1 MRKEEGARRRGK
13 RREWKLQQ
21 QPQELGKA
29 ADEGQGKGDSRG
41 GNELSSEDRGGHISV
56 SPASGVPSG
65 SEGPTDSST
74 GDTTGSH
81 LCLRAA
87 SPLRRWPG
95 TLRQSLTAG

>member
-1 MRKEEGARRRGK
+1 MPRRG
-13 RREWKLQQ
+13 WKLQQ

-65 SEGPTDSST
+65 SEGPKIAPQVT
-74 GDTTGSH
+74 
-81 LCLRAA
+81 
-87 SPLRRWPG
+87 PLAHICAFGLLLP
-95 TLRQSLTAG
+95 